1 MGLTDLAAQNTIS
14 RFSDSDV
21 YRFSAFKG
29 PNYDWSPDMNHY
41 GSAAIGL
48 QEMLMQT
55 FALNN
60 TQIRLLGAW
69 PSEWEGS
76 FKLIAPQETTVQGD
90 ITGLSVENLSVQP
103 SSRME
108 DVVFGLDASQGP
120 YDI

>member
-1 MGLTDLAAQNTIS
+1 MGLTDLAVNNTID
-14 RFSDSDV
+14 RFSDSTK

-55 FALNN
+55 FAKNN

-69 PSEWEGS
+69 PSNWTGS
-76 FKLIAPQETTVQGD
+76 FKLLAPERTTVSGD
-90 ITGLSVENLSVQP
+90 ITGNGIQSLSVEP
-103 SSRME
+103 KDRMA
-108 DVVFGLDASQGP
+108 DVVYGQK
-120 YDI
+120 